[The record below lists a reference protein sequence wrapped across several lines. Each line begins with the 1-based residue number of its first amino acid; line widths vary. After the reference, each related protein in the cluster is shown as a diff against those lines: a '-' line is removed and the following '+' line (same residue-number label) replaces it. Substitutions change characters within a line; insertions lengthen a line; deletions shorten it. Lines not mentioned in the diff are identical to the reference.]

1 MIRAGRSRT
10 ACSPRSALTGAGGAG
25 RPPEL
30 TAGANTRRWARV
42 WNPWITRIGT
52 SRRRCTALRCRSSTL
67 PSRSGPANAFAAA
80 TASWTARLIPTPPT
94 GAPFVRLS
102 QAREQERQQIKWFA
116 YAAAVMVA
124 GFLLSPKSV
133 RAS

>member
-1 MIRAGRSRT
+1 MVW
-10 ACSPRSALTGAGGAG
+10 SP
-25 RPPEL
+25 
-30 TAGANTRRWARV
+30 WIARV
-42 WNPWITRIGT
+42 GI
-52 SRRRCTALRCRSSTL
+52 SRRRCTALRCQGSTV
-67 PSRSGPANAFAAA
+67 PCRSGPASAFAAA